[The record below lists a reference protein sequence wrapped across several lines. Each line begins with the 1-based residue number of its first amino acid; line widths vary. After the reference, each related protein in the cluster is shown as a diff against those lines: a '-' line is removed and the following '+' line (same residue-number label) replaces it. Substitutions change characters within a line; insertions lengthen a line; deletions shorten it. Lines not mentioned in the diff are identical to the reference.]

1 MFPSPRRLRLE
12 RWLLWALPSVF
23 DAVLVVA
30 CGLDGSLEDAPE
42 PALSGEPEPEGG
54 DALTDAPLTP
64 PDAAGDGDAREP
76 EPSPRAAVAEQ
87 GAPCTAEGQLACEGH
102 AQRYVVQCDEG
113 RWVARAP
120 CAEDERCDT
129 RLGASAGSCLP
140 LVPECAGKSAG
151 AVVCAGL
158 ERSSCGVDL
167 VTSSP
172 LLPCAYRC
180 SAGSCKGECH
190 PGASECVGD
199 GGLRRCTA
207 GALWSPVEACPSSAP
222 RCEDGACT
230 AWGPGGTC
238 HDAELGR
245 FRPIVE
251 PRPGQLVITEVLA
264 NPTNEPSPAPT
275 DATREW
281 FEVVALAA
289 VDLNGV
295 QLDRERDTAPPT
307 MLERLDCVHL
317 SAGQHA
323 LFARSVEPAAN
334 RGLPRVTASFPFTL
348 VDTRGELR
356 LLDRAGLVLD
366 AVSWRSATSGV
377 ARQLS
382 AGTLSAEAN
391 DDDRAWCAATTL
403 YNGVDRGTP
412 GAPNDVVCP

>member
-1 MFPSPRRLRLE
+1 MP
-12 RWLLWALPSVF
+12 
-23 DAVLVVA
+23 
-30 CGLDGSLEDAPE
+30 
-42 PALSGEPEPEGG
+42 PADS
-54 DALTDAPLTP
+54 
-64 PDAAGDGDAREP
+64 
-76 EPSPRAAVAEQ
+76 
-87 GAPCTAEGQLACEGH
+87 
-102 AQRYVVQCDEG
+102 
-113 RWVARAP
+113 
-120 CAEDERCDT
+120 
-129 RLGASAGSCLP
+129 
-140 LVPECAGKSAG
+140 
-151 AVVCAGL
+151 
-158 ERSSCGVDL
+158 
-167 VTSSP
+167 
-172 LLPCAYRC
+172 
-180 SAGSCKGECH
+180 
-190 PGASECVGD
+190 
-199 GGLRRCTA
+199 
-207 GALWSPVEACPSSAP
+207 
-222 RCEDGACT
+222 
-230 AWGPGGTC
+230 
-238 HDAELGR
+238 ELGR